1 MQGWEYLDLG
11 RVWQVLLT
19 LGLFFWAFML
29 FRGLRARCAR
39 QSRINMPWLFFFTG
53 LAIPAFYA
61 VGLLTSAESSYTV
74 ADFWRFM
81 VVHLWVEDF
90 LEIFTTVLVAYLFV
104 LLGVVRQKVAMTI
117 IYLDIILYSARRRRR
132 HHAPPVLLRH
142 RRRRRWHWARSS
154 PRRRCCR

>member
-1 MQGWEYLDLG
+1 
-11 RVWQVLLT
+11 
-19 LGLFFWAFML
+19 ML
-29 FRGLRARCAR
+29 FRGLRGALHG

-61 VGLLTSAESSYTV
+61 VGLLTSSESSYTV

-117 IYLDIILYSARRRRR
+117 IYLDIILYSHRRRRR
-132 HHAPPVLLRH
+132 HDAPPVLLRH
-142 RRRRRWHWARSS
+142 RRPRRWRWARSS
-154 PRRRCCR
+154 PPRRCCR